1 LFDLCVSS
9 FSCCCCGGC
18 CGGGGCCCG
27 GCCGGGCCCHSC
39 SHPAAFSSLAFP
51 LLAFSSL
58 APRLLDASSGAL
70 DYLYRSVALF
80 PDGAG
85 YALGSVEGRA
95 TIKYLDGDAPTRTR
109 VK

>member
-1 LFDLCVSS
+1 LRFLFLLLLLRRLLRRRRLLLRRLLRRRLLLPLLLAPRCLLL
-9 FSCCCCGGC
+9 
-18 CGGGGCCCG
+18 
-27 GCCGGGCCCHSC
+27 
-39 SHPAAFSSLAFP
+39 ARLSLAR
-51 LLAFSSL
+51 LRVAR
-58 APRLLDASSGAL
+58 AHRLLDASSGAL